1 MKLLSNPQWIKSG
14 IYSIG
19 SRFSVLL
26 FGFGSFYFMVRFLSK
41 GEFGAWSLFLT
52 ITTIIEMSRNG
63 LIQNAIIKLIHSHG
77 EDDTDKVVT
86 GSWVINIVYSALI
99 FVIIILI
106 SPFFD
111 KGLGMPELKSMFMW
125 YGLTLTLLIPFSQF
139 NYMQQARFSF
149 NGIFWSAFAR
159 QGTFFAVIVAIY
171 FLDLHP
177 TLIHLVL
184 IQTGC
189 TFIGLLVAFVLARSF
204 ITFRFDW
211 DMPTTKKVFHFGKY
225 VMGTNICSL
234 LYKSVDQFSIGYFLG
249 GGGVAL
255 YSSAMRLSNLIEYPA
270 TSVSEVVYP
279 HSTLRISQ
287 QGEQVVKNIY
297 EKSLA
302 LTMAI
307 TLPIV
312 IVTFLFSDLI
322 IYIIAGPAYA
332 ESAQILRITILFG
345 VLTPF
350 TRQFG
355 MIMDSAGRP
364 HQNFMV
370 LVFALALNIG
380 MNIIFVKAFG
390 LMGAAYGTLLSY
402 IIVAIVGHVVLL
414 RLFGVEMKKV
424 LANTLDYYRQ
434 GLSAGK
440 QVLKG
445 NLKLR

>member
-41 GEFGAWSLFLT
+41 DEFGAWSLFLT
-52 ITTIIEMSRNG
+52 VTTIIEMSRNG

-77 EDDTDKVVT
+77 EHDKDKVVT
-86 GSWVINIVYSALI
+86 GSWVINIVYSAIIFLI
-99 FVIIILI
+99 IVLI

-111 KGLGMPELKSMFMW
+111 TGLNMPELRSMFMW

-139 NYMQQARFSF
+139 NYLQQAHFSF

-159 QGTFFAVIVAIY
+159 QGMFFATIIVIY
-171 FLDLHP
+171 FTDLHP
-177 TLIHLVL
+177 SLIHLVL

-204 ITFRFDW
+204 ITFRFEW

-234 LYKSVDQFSIGYFLG
+234 LYKSVDQFTIGYFLSAN
-249 GGGVAL
+249 GVAL

-279 HSTLRISQ
+279 HSTKRISES
-287 QGEQVVKNIY
+287 GEEVVKNIY

-307 TLPIV
+307 TFPIV
-312 IVTFLFSDLI
+312 IVTFLLSDLI

-332 ESAQILRITILFG
+332 ESAQILRVTILFG

-355 MIMDSAGRP
+355 MIMDSSGRP
-364 HQNFMV
+364 HQNFW
-370 LVFALALNIG
+370 LLLFALALNIG
-380 MNIIFVKAFG
+380 MNIVVVKSFG

-402 IIVAIVGHVVLL
+402 VIVAIAGHFVLVK
-414 RLFGVEMKKV
+414 LFDVEMKRV
-424 LANTLDYYRQ
+424 FANTFDYYRQ
-434 GLSAGK
+434 GLFAAR
-440 QVLKG
+440 QILKG